1 MEKLAELYIRS
12 WEGGAGRPS
21 EMIVQQWEQVGCNEE
36 EEDIEV
42 GTKVPCPEVAAVWD
56 PLERW
61 VEEGRWVWGKEEHN
75 NILEARASVIAA
87 KMATMGEV
95 SWRKRHLMI
104 SDSQVV
110 IGSFSKGRSSKGLL
124 NYVTRKLAA
133 IVISTGCRFYWRYI
147 RTHRNHSDGPSR
159 GYPLGVAP
167 KSVEEMEE
175 IFQRTRG

>member
-1 MEKLAELYIRS
+1 M
-12 WEGGAGRPS
+12 
-21 EMIVQQWEQVGCNEE
+21 
-36 EEDIEV
+36 

-87 KMATMGEV
+87 KMATMDKEAWG
-95 SWRKRHLMI
+95 KRHLMI

-110 IGSFSKGRSSKGLL
+110 IGSFAKGRSSREVL
-124 NYVTRKLAA
+124 NYVIRKLAA
-133 IVISTGCRFYWRYI
+133 IVISTGTRFYWRYI

-159 GYPLGVAP
+159 GFPIGVAP
-167 KSVEEMEE
+167 KDMTEEEVKQS
-175 IFQRTRG
+175 FFLRARG